1 MSALILVQSAPV
13 PLILI
18 VVLPTVAPMMLTV
31 ASGTAALVGLP
42 ATVAFAVPVGV
53 AVIVAG
59 VRGDPMRHPQS
70 RFAHVAQEGPPS
82 LRRRPAASD
91 HVLGHRRL
99 GDFKAELQQFAMN
112 PRGAP

>member
-1 MSALILVQSAPV
+1 MSALILVQSPPV

-31 ASGTAALVGLP
+31 APGAAALVGLP

-59 VRGDPMRHPQS
+59 VTGVQLPKS
-70 RFAHVAQEGPPS
+70 RD
-82 LRRRPAASD
+82 LRCM
-91 HVLGHRRL
+91 
-99 GDFKAELQQFAMN
+99 Q
-112 PRGAP
+112 

>member
-1 MSALILVQSAPV
+1 MSALILVQSPPV

-31 ASGTAALVGLP
+31 APGAAALVGLP

-59 VRGDPMRHPQS
+59 VTGVQLPKSQDLRCNVAVTATVAYNLTETGLDAAATVMRQ
-70 RFAHVAQEGPPS
+70 
-82 LRRRPAASD
+82 
-91 HVLGHRRL
+91 
-99 GDFKAELQQFAMN
+99 
-112 PRGAP
+112 

>member
-1 MSALILVQSAPV
+1 MSALILVQSPPV

-31 ASGTAALVGLP
+31 APGAAALVGLP

-59 VRGDPMRHPQS
+59 VTGVQLPNSQDLRCNVAVTATVPYNVTETGLDAAATVMRQ
-70 RFAHVAQEGPPS
+70 
-82 LRRRPAASD
+82 
-91 HVLGHRRL
+91 
-99 GDFKAELQQFAMN
+99 
-112 PRGAP
+112 